1 MLWLTERLRDL
12 WFDLPGPG
20 DTYGTL
26 RFHVYSFV
34 CVTSRVAGAGLP
46 RVLPGLLV
54 DLPGPPKTHEACVFH
69 AFWLVGV
76 SFAG

>member
-54 DLPGPPKTHEACVFH
+54 DLPGPPRTHEVWVFH
-69 AFWLVGV
+69 VFWLVGV